1 MSELT
6 TRNATENML
15 TADTIRQ
22 ATFVG
27 DNQFEKGT
35 LLNATAGELTY
46 EIGTLLGRVA
56 TTNRLVPC
64 ASGAT
69 DGSQY
74 PVGVLAQEVTLAA
87 SGTASVMF
95 CVGGQVN
102 TSAIIFDGTDALTT
116 VVSAKTLGDRIKSD
130 TLGVV
135 LVTVT
140 EGTFTDN

>member
-1 MSELT
+1 MSTLT

-22 ATFVG
+22 ATFIG
-27 DNQFEKGT
+27 DNKFEKGT

-46 EIGTLLGRVA
+46 AVGTLLGRVA

-69 DGSQY
+69 DGSQF

-102 TSAIIFDGTDALTT
+102 NASIIFDGTDALTT
-116 VVSAKTLGDRIKSD
+116 VVSARTIGDRIKAD
-130 TLGVV
+130 TLGIT
-135 LVTVT
+135 LVTLT